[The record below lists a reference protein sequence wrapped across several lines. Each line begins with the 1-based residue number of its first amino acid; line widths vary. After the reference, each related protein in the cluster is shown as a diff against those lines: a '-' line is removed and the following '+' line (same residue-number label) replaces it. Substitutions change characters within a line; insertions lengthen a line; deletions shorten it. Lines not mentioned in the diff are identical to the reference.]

1 MLQYKVVELGDVTDE
16 TIEEA
21 LNGLTAQGWKFDTLQ
36 FAMRDSSRRPAMA
49 FVIFTKE
56 VD

>member
-1 MLQYKVVELGDVTDE
+1 MLQYKVVELSDVTDE

-21 LNGLTAQGWKFDTLQ
+21 LNGLTAQGWKFDALQ